1 MIFDPTII
9 TDHLADIGQGFMVTL
24 GTWSAGVTLGLLLG
38 LLIAVAQLFGN
49 SLVRAPLR
57 VFIEMIRSTPFL
69 VQLFLVYYG
78 GPSFGLSLDPIPAG
92 ILGLGIY
99 GSVYFAEIFRT
110 GFESVARGQLEAAD
124 CLGISRLQCIAAHPD
139 SANAG
144 DHPAGAGQSDHHL
157 VQGNRRAVDHHH
169 PRTDHGPDRHW
180 LGNLRLRRNPAGA
193 VHRLPAAG
201 GSLLTVGH
209 AAGSARRAIHAEAAA
224 MSDLLPAAVDLR
236 THLPVDANSPIHSSA
251 LKKSGEAMKTSKAL
265 SDNSEP
271 MLKLH
276 NVGKSFGN
284 LRVLKGIDLQVRHS
298 EVVCLIGPSGSGK
311 STLLRSM
318 AFLEEYDEGEI
329 YIEGQLLGW
338 VPENGK
344 GRKRAAQSQINL
356 VRRNVGMVFQQ
367 FNLWPH
373 MTALG
378 NVSEALLRVRKLSA
392 DDARQRAMAMLDK
405 VGLAHKA
412 AAYPAQLS
420 GGQQQRVA
428 IARALAMEPHIMLF
442 DEPTSALD
450 PELVG
455 EVLQV
460 MKTLAKE
467 GMTMVVVTHEM
478 GFAAQVA
485 DSVVFLD
492 QGQVVAQGTPHEIFH
507 NAEQPRLQQ
516 FLQNYLDRNAFW
528 QDTKEVSPV

>member
-1 MIFDPTII
+1 MNSF
-9 TDHLADIGQGFMVTL
+9 
-24 GTWSAGVTLGLLLG
+24 
-38 LLIAVAQLFGN
+38 LIPSGAV
-49 SLVRAPLR
+49 
-57 VFIEMIRSTPFL
+57 
-69 VQLFLVYYG
+69 
-78 GPSFGLSLDPIPAG
+78 
-92 ILGLGIY
+92 
-99 GSVYFAEIFRT
+99 
-110 GFESVARGQLEAAD
+110 
-124 CLGISRLQCIAAHPD
+124 
-139 SANAG
+139 SANTREN
-144 DHPAGAGQSDHHL
+144 
-157 VQGNRRAVDHHH
+157 QGE
-169 PRTDHGPDRHW
+169 
-180 LGNLRLRRNPAGA
+180 
-193 VHRLPAAG
+193 
-201 GSLLTVGH
+201 S
-209 AAGSARRAIHAEAAA
+209 
-224 MSDLLPAAVDLR
+224 
-236 THLPVDANSPIHSSA
+236 
-251 LKKSGEAMKTSKAL
+251 MKTSATAPGEQPTIVSL
-265 SDNSEP
+265 S
-271 MLKLH
+271 K
-276 NVGKSFGN
+276 VGKSFGN
-284 LRVLKGIDLQVRHS
+284 LRVLKGIDLHVRRS

-329 YIEGQLLGW
+329 RIEGQLLGW
-338 VPENGK
+338 QDTDK
-344 GRKRAAQSQINL
+344 GRRRAPQSQINQ

-378 NVSEALLRVRKLSA
+378 NVCEALRRVRKLSA
-392 DDARQRAMAMLDK
+392 DEANKRGMAMLDK

-412 AAYPAQLS
+412 DVYPAQLS

-485 DSVVFLD
+485 DSVIFLD
-492 QGQVVAQGTPHEIFH
+492 QGEVVARGTPQQIFH
-507 NAEQPRLQQ
+507 NAQQPRLQQ

-528 QDTKEVSPV
+528 QDGKEASQL